1 MDALTSARGTNWFLP
16 RTTILAE
23 GRRVSAARRAV
34 CISFWK
40 TPCSVPVCAS
50 CQTSPDPSQPMTEDR
65 VHKQTLLKN
74 MAAQLLQSLHFGAP
88 TFEAVEWAPSR
99 AAFCPKGP
107 NGQTSLQSKKCTEK
121 SKCTRRLS
129 LAKAAALLLL
139 TESAST
145 RWLEAAAETPYSQT
159 QGKQTIVGLSKG

>member
-40 TPCSVPVCAS
+40 TPCFVPVCAS
-50 CQTSPDPSQPMTEDR
+50 CQTWLDSSQPMTGDR
-65 VHKQTLLKN
+65 VHKQTLRKD
-74 MAAQLLQSLHFGAP
+74 MAARLWQSLHFGAS
-88 TFEAVEWAPSR
+88 TFKVEEWAPSR
-99 AAFCPKGP
+99 AAFGPKGP
-107 NGQTSLQSKKCTEK
+107 DGQSILQSKKCTEN
-121 SKCTRRLS
+121 SRCTRRLS

-139 TESAST
+139 TEFSCT
-145 RWLEAAAETPYSQT
+145 RWIEAAAETPYSQT